1 MSRIGNKPITIPAGV
16 EVTVNGSTVTTK
28 GPKGTLTKT
37 FQPIINVEV
46 KDNQI
51 LVTRPNEEKATKQ
64 LHGTTRAIVA
74 TMVEGVSAGYKKTL
88 TIVGIG
94 YRCQMRGTNL
104 VLNMGYSHEVVIT
117 PEEGV
122 KISAPDALKIVVEG
136 IDAQKVGQTAARIR
150 SVREPEPYKGKG
162 IKYVGEYII
171 RKEGKRAGKK

>member
-1 MSRIGNKPITIPAGV
+1 MSRIGNKAIAIPSGV

-94 YRCQMRGTNL
+94 YRAAMVGKNL
-104 VLNMGYSHEVVIT
+104 QLNVGYSHPVVIE
-117 PEEGV
+117 PLEGATITCV
-122 KISAPDALKIVVEG
+122 SATEIEVTGCDKQI
-136 IDAQKVGQTAARIR
+136 VGQVAAEIR
-150 SVREPEPYKGKG
+150 RVREPEPYLGKG
-162 IKYVGEYII
+162 ISYKGEHIR
-171 RKEGKRAGKK
+171 RKEGKKAGKK